1 VTTTAL
7 RRVDPRP
14 FLPLVVLAV
23 LLGAAALLASIAPSL
38 VTTGVYQVWVDG
50 VTITTESLSCQ
61 RLDNRSECAVPVGGQ
76 DLAITVVRSDPR
88 SIVPGLC
95 TAVHGDRRVSC
106 DALMADYGHASH
118 SVRINDNLGLDEAEL
133 AVWRDRVP
141 WWRSSD
147 GLVQTSVLLIG
158 LLSLA
163 MGGIAFLLGG
173 RFRLQHPWRPLVV
186 IGTGALGWALFGV
199 GGQFMGADALPA
211 LMGLLVTP
219 ALFAATVL
227 MVWQWQLGAMSGG
240 TTPARWGYAVLAA
253 ATTAAYSAAA
263 MILFLLYSGFID

>member
-1 VTTTAL
+1 MTTKAL

-14 FLPLVVLAV
+14 FLPLVVLV
-23 LLGAAALLASIAPSL
+23 VVLGAAALLASIAPSL

-61 RLDNRSECAVPVGGQ
+61 RIDNRSECTVPVGGQ
-76 DLAITVVRSDPR
+76 DLAITVVRSAPR
-88 SIVPGLC
+88 SIVPGTC
-95 TAVHGDRRVSC
+95 AAVHGDRQVSC

-133 AVWRDRVP
+133 AAWQDRMP

-147 GLVQTSVLLIG
+147 GLVRTGALLIG

-186 IGTGALGWALFGV
+186 IGTAALGLFLFGI
-199 GGQFMGADALPA
+199 GAQFMGADAIPA
-211 LMGLLVTP
+211 LMSLLVTP

-227 MVWQWQLGAMSGG
+227 TVWQWQLGTMSGG
-240 TTPARWGYAVLAA
+240 TTLARWGYAVTAA
-253 ATTAAYSAAA
+253 VTTALYSAAA
-263 MILFLLYSGFID
+263 MVVFLLYSGFID